1 MNTYEIIRTPDA
13 TTDLIELREYIAGV
27 LLVPDVA
34 LAYIRTVREEIS
46 KLSDMPHA
54 PKGLMKIRNVISEI
68 LE

>member
-1 MNTYEIIRTPDA
+1 MNTYEIIRIPDA

-46 KLSDMPHA
+46 KLFDMPHT